1 MPRLTGNVSAG
12 GTPAANAYV
21 QLRDRENEFCGETHA
36 DDDGRFVLYAVPG
49 SWRLVA
55 WLPAGAR
62 TYEAVEIDGPDI
74 DVELSLAPVTSPT
87 LRGSLSPRDPSRTQ

>member
-1 MPRLTGNVSAG
+1 LAVARITGHVRTEGA
-12 GTPAANAYV
+12 PAADAYV
-21 QLRDRENEFCGETHA
+21 QLRDKDNEFCGETRS

-62 TYEAVEIDGPDI
+62 TNEVIEIGGGDL
-74 DVELSLAPVTSPT
+74 DVELSLVP
-87 LRGSLSPRDPSRTQ
+87 LSA

>member
-1 MPRLTGNVSAG
+1 LAVARITGHVRTEGA
-12 GTPAANAYV
+12 PAADAYV
-21 QLRDRENEFCGETHA
+21 QLRDKDNEFCGETRS

-62 TYEAVEIDGPDI
+62 TNEVIEIGGGDV
-74 DVELSLAPVTSPT
+74 DVELSLVP
-87 LRGSLSPRDPSRTQ
+87 LSA

>member
-1 MPRLTGNVSAG
+1 LAVARITGHVRTE
-12 GTPAANAYV
+12 GTPAPDAYV
-21 QLRDRENEFCGETHA
+21 QLRDKDNEFCGETRS

-62 TYEAVEIDGPDI
+62 TNEVIEIGGGDL
-74 DVELSLAPVTSPT
+74 DVELSLVP
-87 LRGSLSPRDPSRTQ
+87 LSA